1 MVTRRAVARSA
12 APLPLLRVPL
22 GILLGVQLAACGGGL
37 TPSPDPAPSPQPTA
51 VAAPAAPA
59 TPATPPVADSSRP
72 AAPVRVPPPSPERPT
87 LADVSP
93 PQRLPAQEASA
104 AWADSVLRTLTT
116 REKVAQLVWP
126 WILGDFVN
134 ESSAEWQRLSRLVTE
149 QRVGGFIVSV
159 GSPTDVALKVNALQR
174 LSALPL
180 LMSADLE
187 TGAGFR
193 FRSGFFLPNAIDL
206 GGATTFPWQMAL
218 GASGDSSLAY
228 ALGRITAQESRA
240 LGIHVAFGPVLD
252 VNNNPANPVIGAR
265 SFGEDPVLAARLGAA
280 VVRGLQDH
288 GMLATGKHFPGHG
301 DTETNSHLALATVT
315 ASRARLDSVELV
327 PFRAAIEAG
336 VGGIMTFHG
345 FLPALD
351 SARVPATLST
361 QVMTTLLREE
371 MRFGGLLISDAM
383 DMRGVIDRFGA
394 AEAAKRAIA
403 AGNDV
408 LLMPADVGGAI
419 DAVMQGL
426 AEGRYDERRI
436 ERSAHR
442 VLALKHQFDLHRQP
456 LVDVEQ
462 VRRVVASQAS
472 LDVAAEIA
480 ERGFVLAKDS
490 LSLVPLAPAS
500 NRSRVLS
507 VTYARRTDL
516 GAGTAFNAEL
526 RTRHRALQTA
536 FVNADEAE
544 PRYDSVLAEA
554 KRSDVVIVGSY
565 VNITS
570 ETATAGAPKAFV
582 DFVQALQR
590 GGARV
595 IVVSFGTPYLLQ
607 QIPAIGSYAVA
618 WGGTVASQRAA
629 ARALAGVRPITAT
642 LPISIPPLLPR
653 GAGVLRG
660 TPP

>member
-1 MVTRRAVARSA
+1 MV
-12 APLPLLRVPL
+12 VP
-22 GILLGVQLAACGGGL
+22 
-37 TPSPDPAPSPQPTA
+37 PAP
-51 VAAPAAPA
+51 V
-59 TPATPPVADSSRP
+59 SRP
-72 AAPVRVPPPSPERPT
+72 AVETPPPASPVRVPLPPPERPT

-93 PQRLPAQEASA
+93 PQRLPGEETSA
-104 AWADSVLRTLTT
+104 RWADSVLRTLTT

-134 ESSAEWQRLSRLVTE
+134 ESSPEWQRLSRLVTE

-159 GSPTDVALKVNALQR
+159 GSPTDVALKLNALQR

-193 FRSGFFLPNAIDL
+193 FRGGYFLPNAIDL
-206 GGATTFPWQMAL
+206 GGATMFPWQMAL
-218 GASGDSSLAY
+218 GASGDSALAY
-228 ALGRITAQESRA
+228 AVGRITAQESRA

-265 SFGEDPVLAARLGAA
+265 SFGEDPQQAARLGAA
-280 VVRGLQDH
+280 LVRGLQDH

-351 SARVPATLST
+351 SSRVPATLSSR
-361 QVMTTLLREE
+361 VMTTLLRDE
-371 MRFGGLLISDAM
+371 MRFEGLLISDAM
-383 DMRGVIDRFGA
+383 DMRGVIDQFGA
-394 AEAAKRAIA
+394 AEAAQRAIA
-403 AGNDV
+403 AGNDI
-408 LLMPADVGGAI
+408 LLMPADVPGAI
-419 DAVMQGL
+419 DAVMRGL
-426 AEGRYDERRI
+426 AEGRYDESRI

-442 VLALKHQFDLHRQP
+442 VLALKHRFELHRER

-462 VRRVVASQAS
+462 VRRVVASQAN
-472 LDVAAEIA
+472 LDVAAAIA
-480 ERGFVLAKDS
+480 ERGFTLAKDS
-490 LSLVPLAPAS
+490 LSLVPLSRGSTRAS
-500 NRSRVLS
+500 TRASARGATRTGILS

-516 GAGTAFNAEL
+516 GAGTTFNAEL
-526 RTRHRALQTA
+526 RSRLRTVRTA
-536 FVNADEAE
+536 FVSADEAE
-544 PRYDSVLAEA
+544 PTYDAILATA
-554 KRSDVVIVGSY
+554 RRSDVVIVGSY
-565 VNITS
+565 ANITS

-582 DFVQALQR
+582 NFVRDLQR
-590 GGARV
+590 AGARV

-607 QIPAIGSYAVA
+607 QVPMVGSYAIA
-618 WGGTVASQRAA
+618 WGGTAASQRAA
-629 ARALAGVRPITAT
+629 ARALLGEQPITGA

-653 GAGVLRG
+653 GAGVRRG
-660 TPP
+660 PAP